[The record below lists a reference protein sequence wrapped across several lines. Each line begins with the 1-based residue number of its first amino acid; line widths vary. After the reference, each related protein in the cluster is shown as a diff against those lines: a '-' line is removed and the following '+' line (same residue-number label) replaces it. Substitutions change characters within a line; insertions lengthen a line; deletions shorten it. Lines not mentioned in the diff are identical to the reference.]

1 MPRWKYW
8 GNELRR
14 PELSPLAP
22 EFLFVVPRS
31 DLWVAEDWEMP
42 VVELLRQ
49 NEARL
54 DKPAILHSKQLR
66 TFLPVTSQML
76 YDLKNSFTRKFNDK
90 FLMIQAVSYTNW

>member
-1 MPRWKYW
+1 MLRWKYW

-22 EFLFVVPRS
+22 EFLLVVPRS

-42 VVELLRQ
+42 AVELLRQ

-66 TFLPVTSQML
+66 TFFACNFANARRF
-76 YDLKNSFTRKFNDK
+76 KKF
-90 FLMIQAVSYTNW
+90 FHQEI